1 MKLNV
6 LTFAAMALV
15 FAAGTAVAQ
24 EPAKIAIEKDGSN
37 EPSSQMQKQLQKQK
51 QIQKQKRIIANIR
64 KAISS
69 NVGSGV
75 KIDSVIKTPYGGLY
89 EVRMGSEIVYTD
101 EKAKYIFVGSI
112 IDVKGTVNFTKQRTD
127 ELNRVNFSELPLDA
141 AVKYV
146 KGDGKRVIAIFED
159 PNCGYCKKFRKTLQ
173 GVDNITIYTFMYNIL
188 SDDSVTKSRDIW
200 CSADRSKAWDE
211 WMMNGKVAPTAA
223 ASCKT
228 PHEQVLALG
237 KKYRVTGTP
246 TVIFADGSRLPG
258 MVDVKAMEEKF
269 ASLKAPSL
277 AAK

>member
-1 MKLNV
+1 MRWENKTSMNLSLKVTMKKSFFTL
-6 LTFAAMALV
+6 AISALV
-15 FAAGTAVAQ
+15 FTAAQGVAQ
-24 EPAKIAIEKDGSN
+24 AQTQTEAYIKKMITTNLSGGV
-37 EPSSQMQKQLQKQK
+37 
-51 QIQKQKRIIANIR
+51 
-64 KAISS
+64 
-69 NVGSGV
+69 NV
-75 KIDSVIKTPYGGLY
+75 DSVTKTPYGGLY
-89 EVRMGSEIVYTD
+89 EVRMGTEIVYTD

-127 ELNRVNFSELPLDA
+127 ELNRVNFSELPLES

-173 GVDNITIYTFMYNIL
+173 SVDNITIYTFMYNIL
-188 SDDSVTKSRDIW
+188 SDDSIAKSRDIW
-200 CSADRSKAWDE
+200 CSADRSKAWDD

-223 ASCKT
+223 ANCKT

-237 KKYRVTGTP
+237 RKHRVTGTP

-258 MVDVKAMEEKF
+258 MVDVKAMEDKF
-269 ASLKAPSL
+269 ASLKTPAL